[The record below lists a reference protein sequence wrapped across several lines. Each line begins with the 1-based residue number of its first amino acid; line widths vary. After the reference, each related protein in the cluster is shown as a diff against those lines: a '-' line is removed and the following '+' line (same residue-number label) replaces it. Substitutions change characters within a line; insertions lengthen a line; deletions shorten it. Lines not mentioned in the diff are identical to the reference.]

1 MRNKSIFIFLI
12 YLSFFILIP
21 IIKNETRLIEKKIES
36 FENKIASLEKH
47 LIEASLE
54 FQYLS
59 SAENLYKTINK
70 NLDLKYESLDVSQIY
85 SSLEAFINQQKQLS
99 KISTN
104 ETQTK

>member
-1 MRNKSIFIFLI
+1 M
-12 YLSFFILIP
+12 
-21 IIKNETRLIEKKIES
+21 
-36 FENKIASLEKH
+36 
-47 LIEASLE
+47 IEASLE

-59 SAENLYKTINK
+59 SAENLFKTINK

>member
-1 MRNKSIFIFLI
+1 MQHDIN
-12 YLSFFILIP
+12 
-21 IIKNETRLIEKKIES
+21 IIRDNPARTFTI
-36 FENKIASLEKH
+36 NKIVSLEKH

-59 SAENLYKTINK
+59 SAENLYKNIKK

-85 SSLEAFINQQKQLS
+85 SSLEAFIDQQKQLS

>member
-36 FENKIASLEKH
+36 FENKIVSLEKN